1 MIRLYVSHNQLDFF
15 IDNGNYSIQ
24 VIGSNQENGDL
35 LYAIDGFH
43 KDFEN
48 DYPQALDYY
57 EGDWFLNFYPNSPGD
72 TPLEKYLNAINGVT
86 EMNPPK
92 WNAVMPAIAQS
103 IIFNKLLSTTDS
115 NSFSALQTVFNYRN
129 MGLFKSLAKKVIL
142 AIPGGLSDSEIEEL
156 NKILID
162 CNFPSVEEIMS

>member
-1 MIRLYVSHNQLDFF
+1 MKAYILTQVLPGDYTVNQ
-15 IDNGNYSIQ
+15 IATN
-24 VIGSNQENGDL
+24 EANGDI
-35 LYAIDGFH
+35 LYAVEGDLQQ
-43 KDFEN
+43 FETN
-48 DYPQALDYY
+48 NPDAKDYY
-57 EGDWFLNFYPNSPGD
+57 DADWFQNVYPDSSGD
-72 TPLEKYLNAINGVT
+72 TPLEKYLNATNGVT

-92 WNAVMPAIAQS
+92 WSAVMPAIVQS

-129 MGLFKSLAKKVIL
+129 MDLFKSLARKVIL

>member
-1 MIRLYVSHNQLDFF
+1 MQAYIISNV
-15 IDNGNYSIQ
+15 NGTSDYYTLGLIATNES
-24 VIGSNQENGDL
+24 NGDL
-35 LYAIDGFH
+35 LYAVDGNISVF
-43 KDFEN
+43 KE
-48 DYPQALDYY
+48 DYPDSKDYY
-57 EGDWFLNFYPNSPGD
+57 EADWFQNVYPNSPGD

-92 WNAVMPAIAQS
+92 WNAVMPAIVQS

-129 MGLFKSLAKKVIL
+129 MDLFKALAKKVIL